1 MSFWKSR
8 KQYYFRYF
16 FSASVI
22 IRFSSIL
29 HEKSHNFRTRQ
40 GRLQPPSCPS
50 PSSYV
55 RLSHVLIG
63 STLSMQDVLLKKQ
76 SLLCIWR
83 INEEAG
89 RPSMPAVYPLY
100 SETIKAA
107 IVALN
112 KRNGFSSQAIEEYIK
127 VRNYKVGEVG
137 PHLKNLLPLESLYT
151 PRLVRKAPSRCPSRK
166 RRRNIRRNLL
176 QRKSQPPETKET
188 LLWPPITRRQR
199 RNLP

>member
-1 MSFWKSR
+1 MSLSDSLAFCT
-8 KQYYFRYF
+8 
-16 FSASVI
+16 
-22 IRFSSIL
+22 
-29 HEKSHNFRTRQ
+29 KSHIISVPDRGDCSLPHASALVRTPQ
-40 GRLQPPSCPS
+40 SCVDRFDALNARCS
-50 PSSYV
+50 
-55 RLSHVLIG
+55 
-63 STLSMQDVLLKKQ
+63 KKQ

-112 KRNGFSSQAIEEYIK
+112 KRNGSSSQAIEEYIK
-127 VRNYKVGEVG
+127 VRSYKVGEVG

-199 RNLP
+199 RHLP